1 MKFVVPCLL
10 TFSLALACN
19 AQGTTPDAQS
29 QDYRQLEERK
39 LARSVFRAAS
49 WTTDFDEA
57 MAQGKLQNKL
67 VFAYLT
73 RSFVT

>member
-1 MKFVVPCLL
+1 MKFVVPRLL
-10 TFSLALACN
+10 TISLAFACN

-29 QDYRQLEERK
+29 QEYRLLEERK
-39 LARSVFRAAS
+39 LSRPVFRAAS

-57 MAQGKLQNKL
+57 MAQGKKQDKL